1 MAADLYKDAVVARRG
16 FQSAPGLR
24 RRRLELPT
32 GYVTVVFGFGEPLGL
47 TRVGRPVPET
57 VSTSLV
63 GGINARAVIGSHVG
77 GLRGVEV
84 SLRPTAASRI
94 FARPMA
100 ELAGRFAEPG
110 RLLGVDMEEF
120 QARLAACGSWRDRMA
135 HIEAVLAERWR
146 EGRPCPPEI
155 ERAWRLLHTGRC
167 AAVAAVA
174 RDVGWDR
181 RQLARRFREFVG
193 LSARDVIQV
202 ARLQRALRLE
212 ADGLPLTEVAHR
224 AGYHDQAHLNHVFTD
239 LVGMSPGAFRRAA
252 CTSRT
257 LFGAQDRI
265 PGFITSVLLP
275 DGDTPAQVRLG
286 VIKPV
291 S

>member
-63 GGINARAVIGSHVG
+63 GGVNARAVIGSHVG
-77 GLRGVEV
+77 GLRGGEV

-135 HIEAVLAERWR
+135 HIEAVVAARGGG
-146 EGRPCPPEI
+146 GRPRPPGSG
-155 ERAWRLLHTGRC
+155 RGRRRPPTRPCAGGAGGGPGGRRGWGPTGPPLP
-167 AAVAAVA
+167 AG
-174 RDVGWDR
+174 VGTC
-181 RQLARRFREFVG
+181 G
-193 LSARDVIQV
+193 
-202 ARLQRALRLE
+202 
-212 ADGLPLTEVAHR
+212 
-224 AGYHDQAHLNHVFTD
+224 
-239 LVGMSPGAFRRAA
+239 
-252 CTSRT
+252 
-257 LFGAQDRI
+257 
-265 PGFITSVLLP
+265 
-275 DGDTPAQVRLG
+275 
-286 VIKPV
+286 
-291 S
+291 